1 MMALGILLSVFI
13 VIAVVSIMS
22 IALLFLV
29 KDPKRN
35 NVIFAITVILGILI
49 SYISVTA
56 LPSNFIVS
64 RIVTGSFGAL
74 SIIGIVLKL
83 MRKEMLAKILAT
95 ASVALGVIQ
104 LFFF

>member
-1 MMALGILLSVFI
+1 MMALGILLVIFI

-49 SYISVTA
+49 NYISVTA
-56 LPSNFIVS
+56 LPSNFIVPI
-64 RIVTGSFGAL
+64 IVTGSFGAL

-83 MRKEMLAKILAT
+83 MRRGMLAKILAT